1 MKFDVFNSFR
11 TLKYRNY
18 KLYFSGQGISLIGT
32 WIQIIA
38 MNWLVYELS
47 GSAVILGITGFL
59 SRIPTVI
66 LAPFAGVIADRHS
79 KFNLLFITQFLSMIQ
94 SALFTVL
101 VFTGLIQIWQILLL
115 GTLLGVINA
124 FDNPIRQ
131 SFIVEIV
138 EKKEDLPNAIALN
151 SVLFNSARLIGPS
164 IAGIIL
170 SLFGTGWCF
179 LINTLSFA
187 AILVT
192 LLFMRLPK
200 KEIVVS
206 KKSPI
211 KEMKE
216 GFVYVFRSVSI
227 RTILLALAIVSLMG
241 MSFQVLM
248 PVFAKD
254 VLNGNANTLG
264 FLMSSVGLGALV
276 AGLILASRKTV
287 LGLEKYIAFAT
298 TVFSV
303 SLIIFAFSHNFYI
316 SIIAL
321 FFVGLG
327 MIMQMASSNTLIQT
341 LTDDDKRGRVM
352 SFYSIAFIG
361 TVPFGNL
368 LAGTLASLIGE
379 SYAVMICGISSLI
392 TALYFIKKLPDIRKH
407 SKPILE
413 RKSILP
419 TELNNNAI

>member
-47 GSAVILGITGFL
+47 GSAVILGVTGFL
-59 SRIPTVI
+59 CRIPTVI

-79 KFNLLFITQFLSMIQ
+79 KYNLLFITQFLSMIQ

-192 LLFMRLPK
+192 LIFMRLQK

-206 KKSPI
+206 EKSPI

-216 GFVYVFRSVSI
+216 GFVYVFGSVPI
-227 RTILLALAIVSLMG
+227 RTILLALAIISMMG

-287 LGLEKYIAFAT
+287 FGLEKYIAFAS

-379 SYAVMICGISSLI
+379 SYAVLICGVSSLI
-392 TALYFIKKLPDIRKH
+392 AALYFIKKLPDIRKH
-407 SKPILE
+407 SNPIFE
-413 RKSILP
+413 RKNILP
-419 TELNNNAI
+419 TELNNDAI